1 MFRFLL
7 QITDHLRE
15 RHDDITAFRFVIYSR
30 DGKVKKFFFLR
41 AIEVHD
47 KLIWLREQMEYVA
60 SEHGYDP
67 RDIAIGLTN
76 CLLIKGRR
84 QYIAMLDLDA
94 FIWIHNIHK
103 GVIHVLQLLKVGDG
117 VIVDSGRGYHFY
129 GFQLLT
135 KAEWQTFMNEGA
147 WEEYPEFNDWRYPGW
162 PRFSGL
168 DNHSINFVMSMIQSS
183 WNRMVIRQKY
193 TAFLRLTGHSR
204 WLHVE
209 RRPIEVV
216 GLYESSALAEWPVAE
231 APCMERYW
239 EARNE
244 FYWHLTRID
253 MPIPVYPQIEDSC
266 VTPCQFDGC
275 CVHCPSTRERLP

>member
-7 QITDHLRE
+7 QITDYLRE

-84 QYIAMLDLDA
+84 QYIAMLDIDA
-94 FIWIHNIHK
+94 FVRSHDINK
-103 GVIHVLQLLKVGDG
+103 ELAHVLQLLEVGDG

-129 GFQLLT
+129 GFRLMS
-135 KAEWQTFMNEGA
+135 KSEWKDFINEGA
-147 WEEYPEFNDWRYPGW
+147 WDDYPEFNNWEFPYSPKL
-162 PRFSGL
+162 SGL
-168 DNHSINFVMSMIQSS
+168 DHHSKHFVMSMIQSS
-183 WNRMVIRQKY
+183 WNRLVIRQRY
-193 TAFLRLTGHSR
+193 DAFLRLTGFSR
-204 WLHVE
+204 WGWGKSPVE
-209 RRPIEVV
+209 ILGLFESKVV
-216 GLYESSALAEWPVAE
+216 SEWPVTE
-231 APCMERYW
+231 APCMEGYW
-239 EARNE
+239 TARDDYYWQLVRFDHPMPE
-244 FYWHLTRID
+244 F
-253 MPIPVYPQIEDSC
+253 PKIEDSC